1 MLIQLYFVFPGSG
14 FDALPG
20 GGAFSVGHTFHLIET
35 GDCIAHVSSVMD
47 GFFTF
52 LREREVFV
60 GDMIAASFSDFGQAD
75 RIGNPGA
82 SLLRAITEPLL
93 IACADAGRSS
103 GGRPPFPSPLH
114 SP

>member
-1 MLIQLYFVFPGSG
+1 LLIQLYFVFPGSG